1 MEEENSRQKRQIKGE
16 GIKKREII
24 KREGRKKR
32 KIDGEIQKKRKIEG
46 DGRRKREIGP
56 QKKEELR
63 KATRRHQPPPRVL
76 DRMKKVLEMR
86 EKLAE
91 TEGTE
96 EEKGGQTTAHEEDTK
111 RRRRSAM
118 KRRRWLRGHTPLRQ
132 FVRG

>member
-56 QKKEELR
+56 QKKEELK
-63 KATRRHQPPPRVL
+63 KAWVLVFCSIIAIQKMEKFRRQQQCL
-76 DRMKKVLEMR
+76 EKKIFL
-86 EKLAE
+86 K
-91 TEGTE
+91 
-96 EEKGGQTTAHEEDTK
+96 
-111 RRRRSAM
+111 
-118 KRRRWLRGHTPLRQ
+118 TPKMLSYE
-132 FVRG
+132 